1 MAENKWSKATP
12 VILFYFLSNYQ
23 NNASIKDRL
32 KLQYVG
38 KIKYKILS
46 LRHK

>member
-12 VILFYFLSNYQ
+12 VILFYFLSIYQ

-32 KLQYVG
+32 KLQYVR
-38 KIKYKILS
+38 KNQIQDFVLAP
-46 LRHK
+46 